1 MIAISITTLTD
12 NFFSPFASAF
22 LVYSCGLFAIALTY
36 NRLMELYRATQTYLG
51 NAILTYLAFLLHIQ
65 LFRKDGE
72 DGYDDELNSP
82 FVTTM
87 NADYLGY
94 SVSLF
99 SYEVPTV
106 NGFQIPVQIA
116 TGNSEEAVAVEDI
129 FWGTTAMVLQD
140 AIDEVHTPA
149 DLPNSATFTIQ
160 DTGYKARQIRS
171 IQKHEHVPFV
181 LTRDPD
187 EAREELFLQAMEIIR
202 IRDQEY

>member
-22 LVYSCGLFAIALTY
+22 LVYSCGLFAIALAY

-65 LFRKDGE
+65 LFRKDSE
-72 DGYDDELNSP
+72 DGYDNELNSP

-99 SYEVPTV
+99 SNEVPAV
-106 NGFQIPVQIA
+106 NGFQIPVQI
-116 TGNSEEAVAVEDI
+116 
-129 FWGTTAMVLQD
+129 FWDTTEMVLQD
-140 AIDEVHTPA
+140 SIEEIHTPA
-149 DLPNSATFTIQ
+149 DLPHPATFTIQ

-171 IQKHEHVPFV
+171 VQKHEHVPFV
-181 LTRDPD
+181 LTRDLD

>member
-22 LVYSCGLFAIALTY
+22 LVYSCGLFAIALAY

-65 LFRKDGE
+65 LFRKDAD
-72 DGYDDELNSP
+72 DGYDNELNSP

-87 NADYLGY
+87 NADYLGN

-99 SYEVPTV
+99 STEVPAV
-106 NGFQIPVQIA
+106 NGFQIPVQI
-116 TGNSEEAVAVEDI
+116 
-129 FWGTTAMVLQD
+129 FWDTTEMVLQD
-140 AIDEVHTPA
+140 SIEEIHTQA
-149 DLPNSATFTIQ
+149 DLPNPATFTIQ

-171 IQKHEHVPFV
+171 VQKHEHVPFV
-181 LTRDPD
+181 LTRDLD